1 MRYYQAETNFIMIE
15 VLSVING
22 SLGLTGLFLLFFS
35 KFQDYRGTL
44 LCMSTGVTGVTHI
57 LLTWYCCGTEIMS
70 GFESVNVD
78 SFFDLWVKF
87 IFLNGPWL
95 LFPWLVLYWG
105 FRLLPQQLKNQS

>member
-1 MRYYQAETNFIMIE
+1 
-15 VLSVING
+15 
-22 SLGLTGLFLLFFS
+22 
-35 KFQDYRGTL
+35 
-44 LCMSTGVTGVTHI
+44 
-57 LLTWYCCGTEIMS
+57 MS